1 MEILQR
7 FLHTL
12 FYLTLA
18 GYVMLALVLIVN
30 PILRALTAARPE
42 HGPSAGKVAMKVYRR
57 RL

>member
-1 MEILQR
+1 MESLQR

-18 GYVMLALVLIVN
+18 GYVMLALLLIVN
-30 PILRALTAARPE
+30 PILRALIAAKHE
-42 HGPSAGKVAMKVYRR
+42 HGPSAGEVVMRVYRR

>member
-12 FYLTLA
+12 FYLMVA
-18 GYVMLALVLIVN
+18 GYVMLALLLIVN
-30 PILRALTAARPE
+30 PIWRALTAARHE
-42 HGPSAGKVAMKVYRR
+42 HRPSAGEVMMKVYRR

>member
-12 FYLTLA
+12 FYLTFA
-18 GYVMLALVLIVN
+18 GYVMLALLLIVN
-30 PILRALTAARPE
+30 PILRALTAVRHE
-42 HGPSAGKVAMKVYRR
+42 HGPSPGEVVMKVYRR

>member
-1 MEILQR
+1 MESLQR

-18 GYVMLALVLIVN
+18 GYVMLALLLIVN
-30 PILRALTAARPE
+30 PIFRALTAARHE
-42 HGPSAGKVAMKVYRR
+42 QGPGAGKVAMKVYRR